1 MKTKERIKVGNIV
14 RCISCFYKRDY
25 NEVASY
31 LRVVEKTKIGSTT
44 IYSCVSTF
52 DNSKVDLTECSIR
65 NVVKTIPIYVQR
77 AILIENMY
85 ILKEIGMTPKSYMDL
100 YIPMNKKIE
109 KNRKV
114 LIGNNKSTHILMLYS
129 IDNENVNT
137 IRAYVHY
144 DNVVFVSK
152 KNINGERKYYMKLI
166 GAKLAQPH
174 IITSNQCN
182 E

>member
-14 RCISCFYKRDY
+14 RYVSHFYKKSY
-25 NEVASY
+25 SEVACY
-31 LRVVEKTKIGSTT
+31 LRVVGKTKIDSTT
-44 IYSCVSTF
+44 VYSCVDTF
-52 DNSKVDLTECSIR
+52 DNSKTDLNECSIT

-77 AILIENMY
+77 SILNENIY
-85 ILKEIGMTPKSYMDL
+85 ILKEIGMTPKSYIDL

-109 KNRKV
+109 KNREV
-114 LIGNNKSTHILMLYS
+114 LIRNNKSTHILMLYS
-129 IDNENVNT
+129 IDNENEKT
-137 IRAYVHY
+137 YRAYVHY

-152 KNINGERKYYMKLI
+152 RNINGERKYYMKLL

-174 IITSNQCN
+174 IITSNQCD